1 MKNIHITGGNGF
13 IGSNLFNT
21 MKNYFNVSRSDI
33 DTVNILSPAE
43 INAFFKSQ
51 VFDTVIHV
59 AGLMGATDSKTET
72 YKYFSANST
81 GVLNVLNSK
90 TLYFYRP

>member
-33 DTVNILSPAE
+33 DTVNILSLAE
-43 INAFFKSQ
+43 INAFFKNQ
-51 VFDTVIHV
+51 GFDTVIHV
-59 AGLMGATDSKTET
+59 AGLMGNRQQNKLCI
-72 YKYFSANST
+72 FQ
-81 GVLNVLNSK
+81 
-90 TLYFYRP
+90 